1 MSLQEVMYNDT
12 IGAMNASLS
21 SMTTKEQRQQVD
33 SFLSR
38 LKEEKMCL
46 EIMIHILTVESPN
59 HNDFIRMLSL
69 TILNDWLKI
78 WWNKINENEQTAIRN
93 NVFLLL
99 TGSVGEIYTHLY
111 EYMFIYRILT
121 RMISS
126 MF

>member
-1 MSLQEVMYNDT
+1 MSIQERMYNDT

-21 SMTTKEQRQQVD
+21 SITTKEQRQQVD
-33 SFLSR
+33 AFLMQ

-78 WWNKINENEQTAIRN
+78 WWNKINENEQTAMRN

-99 TGSVGEIYTHLY
+99 KGSVGEIYTY
-111 EYMFIYRILT
+111 VYRYMFIYCILT
-121 RMISS
+121 CTISS